1 MNRKPA
7 LERIN
12 QRELLEVI
20 MNRVLTIEPGFDSSG
35 PYRFFGSLYTRI
47 PGIEL
52 SQSKTYFDQAIET
65 NPEYLGNLVQMAEFY
80 YQKSGEREN
89 FNKILTKVIKKD
101 LNEYP
106 ELMSENFLFQKR
118 ARKLLEKEVLLFE

>member
-1 MNRKPA
+1 MK
-7 LERIN
+7 
-12 QRELLEVI
+12 
-20 MNRVLTIEPGFDSSG
+20 S
-35 PYRFFGSLYTRI
+35 
-47 PGIEL
+47 
-52 SQSKTYFDQAIET
+52 

-89 FNKILTKVIKKD
+89 FNKILTKVLKKD

-118 ARKLLEKEVLLFE
+118 ARMLLEKEVLLFE

>member
-1 MNRKPA
+1 
-7 LERIN
+7 
-12 QRELLEVI
+12 
-20 MNRVLTIEPGFDSSG
+20 
-35 PYRFFGSLYTRI
+35 
-47 PGIEL
+47 
-52 SQSKTYFDQAIET
+52 
-65 NPEYLGNLVQMAEFY
+65 MAEFY